1 MEITDQQPKRVATT
15 IMFSC
20 NYCHRKYHSVHA
32 LGGHQNAHR
41 RERAATLAALTAFS
55 YYKASYGKNLQ
66 RRHGFSSS
74 STSSLSSSS
83 STFTR
88 INFIK
93 KSSLGIQVR
102 SMVQKPV
109 PYLSSRDSRSSSCF
123 YANDKHNHSHNYT
136 SDSILAAGRPNDV
149 CKPNKDNQQK
159 QAEKKYK
166 KRHDLATPKPLE
178 PRRQGG
184 QNLNASHRRAA
195 GSKAKGISINDPPP
209 PAEQPTHEE
218 SDSDIPTE
226 QEGGEEEMNVEEE
239 SRGKKGV
246 EEESDESESD

>member
-1 MEITDQQPKRVATT
+1 MSLKDYFNNNPSPLPHHHSRFKPMDDLGNRETVMEITEQQPKRVATT
-15 IMFSC
+15 TMLSC

-41 RERAATLAALTAFS
+41 RERAATLAALTAFN

-74 STSSLSSSS
+74 STSSLSFSS
-83 STFTR
+83 STYTR

-109 PYLSSRDSRSSSCF
+109 PYLSLRDSRCYSCF

-136 SDSILAAGRPNDV
+136 SDSSLEVGRPSDV
-149 CKPNKDNQQK
+149 
-159 QAEKKYK
+159 
-166 KRHDLATPKPLE
+166 
-178 PRRQGG
+178 
-184 QNLNASHRRAA
+184 
-195 GSKAKGISINDPPP
+195 SKCSVVSSSLVPPD
-209 PAEQPTHEE
+209 EGVLKL
-218 SDSDIPTE
+218 DSFL
-226 QEGGEEEMNVEEE
+226 
-239 SRGKKGV
+239 KL
-246 EEESDESESD
+246 